1 MTSAVPNL
9 KQKYTVEEYFELLDQ
24 SDNQRY
30 EYHDG
35 EIRMMAG
42 GTDIHSKIKFD
53 TGAFLGFA
61 TREGGCEP
69 YDSDMAVHIPKWN
82 SFVLPDLS
90 FVCEEAK
97 FDDEAHR
104 RLLNPS
110 LLIEVISE
118 TSGDYDRGE
127 KFQKYRSL
135 DSFREYMLID
145 SRRYAVECWY
155 KEDEKLWRM
164 DSAFTRD
171 GSVYLHTLKVD
182 LPLKEIYRRVTFEK

>member
-1 MTSAVPNL
+1 MTAPQLDL
-9 KQKYTVEEYFELLDQ
+9 KRKYTVEEYFDLLDK
-24 SDNQRY
+24 SEFPY

-42 GTDIHSKIKFD
+42 GTDDHSKIKFD
-53 TGAFLGFA
+53 TGSFLGFA
-61 TREGGCEP
+61 TREGACEP
-69 YDSDMAVHIPKWN
+69 YDSDMAVSISKWN
-82 SFVLPDLS
+82 SYVFPDLS
-90 FVCEEAK
+90 FVCGEAEFGDK
-97 FDDEAHR
+97 ARR
-104 RLLNPS
+104 RLLNPA

-155 KEDEKLWRM
+155 KEDEKIWRM
-164 DSAFTRD
+164 DSAFSREE
-171 GSVYLHTLKVD
+171 SVYLHTLD
-182 LPLKEIYRRVTFEK
+182 LELSLEEVYRRVTFS

>member
-90 FVCEEAK
+90 FVCEE
-97 FDDEAHR
+97 
-104 RLLNPS
+104 
-110 LLIEVISE
+110 VISE

-182 LPLKEIYRRVTFEK
+182 LPLEEIYRRVTFEK